1 MKQGGYKEIEKYEI
15 GMKQT
20 SQWDTCLNALMRAE
34 RRTVEGSVTG
44 SDGSGEEDGGNSEDV
59 TEAQLS

>member
-1 MKQGGYKEIEKYEI
+1 M
-15 GMKQT
+15 
-20 SQWDTCLNALMRAE
+20 WAE

-44 SDGSGEEDGGNSEDV
+44 SGEEYGGNSEDV